1 MTAFATTLSANA
13 DALQTTVS
21 GPTWIHLDNGA
32 TFNGGTVA
40 LKFIGDDGKPH
51 AMQDSTG
58 TVIAYAAGAD
68 DFYDFPAQTNIT
80 LTMQG
85 AAGATSVYVQVR
97 TEPRR

>member
-1 MTAFATTLSANA
+1 MASKILLANT
-13 DALQTTVS
+13 DALIVDVS
-21 GPTWIHLDNGA
+21 GPTWVHLDNGA

-40 LKFIGDDGKPH
+40 LKFLDDTGAPKP
-51 AMQDSTG
+51 MMDSTG
-58 TVIAYAAGAD
+58 TVVAYAAGAD
-68 DFYDFPAQTNIT
+68 DFYDFPAHTQLT

>member
-1 MTAFATTLSANA
+1 MASKTLLLNA
-13 DALQTTVS
+13 DVLTADVS
-21 GPTWIHLDNGA
+21 GPTWIHVDNGA

-40 LKFIGDDGKPH
+40 LKFIDDTGAAKP
-51 AMQDSTG
+51 MQDSAG
-58 TVIAYAAGAD
+58 AVVAYAAGAD
-68 DFYDFPAQTNIT
+68 DFYDFPAHTQLT